1 MPMRIHSD
9 LPDATELVIQRTIG
23 AAIEVHR
30 ALGPGLLEGVYSDA
44 MAIELGFRKM
54 KFQTGCRYELSYRG
68 RPLRKQKVD
77 IVVESVLVVEL
88 KAVEN
93 LHPVHEAQLI
103 SYLRA
108 SKLRAGLLLNFNKL
122 LMKEGVRRIVN

>member
-1 MPMRIHSD
+1 MQMRIQSE
-9 LPDATELVIQRTIG
+9 LPAATELVIQRTIG

-44 MAIELGFRKM
+44 MAIELEFRDL
-54 KFQTGCRYELSYRG
+54 KFARGCRYLLSYRG
-68 RPLRKQKVD
+68 KPLRKQQVD
-77 IVVESVLVVEL
+77 LVIENVLVVEL
-88 KAVEN
+88 KAIEN

-108 SKLRAGLLLNFNKL
+108 SKIRAGLLLNFNKL
-122 LMKEGVRRIVN
+122 LLKEGIKRIVN